1 MPGIRVSPAQGEY
14 PVEVVE
20 DQGVKGRVPPPA
32 AGGMVVR
39 PIEGEREATLPLA
52 QPHGS
57 PSPPHTGSEAIS
69 PCPQT
74 QPCMCHLVKLG
85 LALGPTLFLL
95 CQLFPG

>member
-20 DQGVKGRVPPPA
+20 DQGVKGRVPPPT

-52 QPHGS
+52 QPHAS
-57 PSPPHTGSEAIS
+57 PFPPRTGSEVSALVPKPNLVCAIW
-69 PCPQT
+69 
-74 QPCMCHLVKLG
+74 
-85 LALGPTLFLL
+85 
-95 CQLFPG
+95 